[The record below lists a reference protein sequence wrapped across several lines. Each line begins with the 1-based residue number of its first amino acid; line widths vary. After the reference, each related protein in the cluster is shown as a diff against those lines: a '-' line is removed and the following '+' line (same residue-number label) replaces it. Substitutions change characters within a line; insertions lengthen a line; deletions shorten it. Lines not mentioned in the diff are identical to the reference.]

1 MTDLIKAIG
10 LQSKTEP
17 GNQVFVRRKQT

>member
-1 MTDLIKAIG
+1 LIKAIG